1 MALSKDKK
9 KALQK
14 LRDSFIKDNKLDPEN
29 TKMGFLDENEN
40 IGKIERLPT
49 GIIGFDVLSN
59 GGWVKNKINQLV
71 GGESVG
77 KTTKLLKSIAH
88 WQETIKDFMAA
99 YIPAEKSFDREWA
112 MKQGCAEDATWVYE
126 PRTAEEN
133 LDFVMKC
140 AADDSGVDCL
150 IIDTLQ
156 ALASSKEV
164 YKGKKADGS
173 PSEKERSVN
182 DDTMALLPRLYS
194 QFLRMYTSKAQD
206 TLTLILASQV
216 RTDITSMARDKDKET
231 GGNALRHYNVLNV
244 KMTRKGDSAFP
255 IKEGEK
261 APPNSYAVQ
270 LTITKSKVKDRY
282 RGNKLLIYFYHGS
295 FDHRFNVICIA
306 RDLGLWDGKTLEY
319 ETDGLTDSASETIK
333 KEFKARG
340 LKDAIEKMPDEAVAY
355 LESKLQDAYTKIV
368 MNYVPEPEDEEE
380 SEDGAL

>member
-1 MALSKDKK
+1 MSLSKEKK

-14 LRDSFIKDNKLDPEN
+14 LRDSFLKDNKLDPEK

-49 GIIGFDVLSN
+49 GLIGFDVLTG
-59 GGWVKNKINQLV
+59 GGWVKGKINQLV
-71 GGESVG
+71 GGESAG
-77 KTTKLLKSIAH
+77 KTTKLLKSIAY
-88 WQETIKDFMAA
+88 WQDNLKDFVAA
-99 YIPAEKSFDREWA
+99 YIPAEKNFDREWA
-112 MKQGCAEDATWVYE
+112 TAQGCKEDSTWIYE
-126 PRTAEEN
+126 PRLAEEN

-140 AADDSGVDCL
+140 ADDNSGVDCL

-156 ALASSKEV
+156 ALSSAKEV
-164 YKGKKADGS
+164 YKGKKADGT
-173 PSEKERSVN
+173 PADKERSVN

-194 QFLRMYTSKAQD
+194 QFLRMYTSKASD

-216 RTDITSMARDKDKET
+216 RTDITSMARDKEKET

-255 IKEGEK
+255 VKEGER

-270 LTITKSKVKDRY
+270 LTITKSKVKNRY
-282 RGNKLLIYFYHGS
+282 KGNKLLMYFYHGS

-306 RDLGLWDGKTLEY
+306 RDLGLWDGKHLEY
-319 ETDGLTDSASETIK
+319 EVNGEK

-340 LKDAIEKMPDEAVAY
+340 LKEAIEKMPPEAVMY
-355 LESKLQDAYTKIV
+355 LEPLLTDAYTNLV
-368 MNYVPEPEDEEE
+368 MNYIPSADNDIDE
-380 SEDGAL
+380 EDGAL

>member
-1 MALSKDKK
+1 VALSKDKK
-9 KALQK
+9 KALQR
-14 LRDSFIKDNKLDPEN
+14 LRDSFIKDNKLDPEK

-49 GIIGFDVLSN
+49 GIIGFDILTN

-77 KTTKLLKSIAH
+77 KTTKILRSIAH
-88 WQETIKDFMAA
+88 WQATIKDFMAA

-164 YKGKKADGS
+164 YKGKKADGT
-173 PSEKERSVN
+173 PSDKERSVN

-194 QFLRMYTSKAQD
+194 QFLRMYTSKALD

-216 RTDITSMARDKDKET
+216 RTDITSMARDKEKET

-244 KMTRKGDSAFP
+244 KMSRKSDSAFP
-255 IKEGEK
+255 VKEGDY
-261 APPNSYAVQ
+261 APPNSYAIQ

-282 RGNKLLIYFYHGS
+282 RGNKLMMYFYHGS

-306 RDLGLWDGKTLEY
+306 KDLEVWDGKSFEY
-319 ETDGLTDSASETIK
+319 EVKGEK

-340 LKDAIEKMPDEAVAY
+340 LKDAIDKMPDDAVAW
-355 LESKLQDAYTKIV
+355 LESKLMDAYTKKV
-368 MNYVPEPEDEEE
+368 MNYVPSADEDVGE
-380 SEDGAL
+380 EDGAL